1 MHKPRQIMI
10 VLLPLMLALIMC
22 FSGCADLAQLIS
34 PTPSPSPT
42 PTATPTPSP
51 TPKRTPTP
59 TQEPTPEPNVEAF
72 IPGENEYLGYQSDF
86 FRFGFLI
93 PAGFIAYDR
102 SVVNDENGID
112 PGITDPE
119 EMQRELVQQLKRGDT
134 ILDFISF
141 YRETEGYLFVFV
153 VDFSNPSEKV
163 NSEEDALAYFKD
175 ALLTQDDQ
183 ARKENIETTKV
194 EFGYAY
200 HTVYSYDVVDGT
212 SRKKGAF
219 FVVQR
224 GTTFAIVKML
234 ATYSGDINFVL
245 GTIHSLD

>member
-10 VLLPLMLALIMC
+10 VLLLMLALIMY

-51 TPKRTPTP
+51 TPKRTPTL

-112 PGITDPE
+112 PGITDPK
-119 EMQRELVQQLKRGDT
+119 EMQRELVQRLKRGDT

-153 VDFSNPSEKV
+153 VDFSNPSEEV

-194 EFGYAY
+194 EFGHAY
-200 HTVYSYDVVDGT
+200 HTVYSYDVVEGT